1 MKVLKADPFTLESC
15 LLDCFDSSLV
25 GTTAHSDLMESISA
39 DGGFSKLLQFRTGVR
54 SRRDDEEH
62 GVGASSLAGVQVL
75 ERERCRLDVLVAE
88 SLFNEQGHSGL
99 KSIRSEHLD

>member
-15 LLDCFDSSLV
+15 LFDRFNSSLV

-39 DGGFSKLLQFRTGVR
+39 YGGLSKLLQFCTRVR
-54 SRRDDEEH
+54 SRRDDKEY
-62 GVGASSLAGVQVL
+62 GVGTSSLAGVQVL
-75 ERERCRLDVLVAE
+75 ECERSRLDVLITE

-99 KSIRSEHLD
+99 KSIRSEYLD